1 MPEAVPVI
9 SATLPSTLPIDGGL
23 QGLRLARLSRLV
35 RCLDHLDD
43 VAGVLAGR
51 DGPTDRK
58 SLLPLRALARSLKP
72 KACVSMGAE

>member
-1 MPEAVPVI
+1 MI
-9 SATLPSTLPIDGGL
+9 SATLPSTLPIDGGF

-35 RCLDHLDD
+35 RFLDHLDD

-58 SLLPLRALARSLKP
+58 SKPHFSEVVAKQPEAKSGLFSLPVK
-72 KACVSMGAE
+72 CH